1 MLHVHGSL
9 LCRTTSGWLV
19 EAGRSLW
26 GSLRHAP
33 ALRERAQ
40 PCFQLGA
47 LLALISCSFALDIAT
62 AEDQLPGE
70 KALSG
75 GLFSLPLLKVS
86 SEESTQNERVTS
98 IAFSPDGKTVLSGSH
113 DKSIAVWDA
122 DAVLLDAK
130 EGAHS

>member
-1 MLHVHGSL
+1 MSNHKRLVG
-9 LCRTTSGWLV
+9 RGWPKLV
-19 EAGRSLW
+19 GQPEACS
-26 GSLRHAP
+26 SA
-33 ALRERAQ
+33 ERKNHR
-40 PCFQLGA
+40 PKPTLFSKLGA

>member
-1 MLHVHGSL
+1 MSNHKRLVG
-9 LCRTTSGWLV
+9 RGWPKLV
-19 EAGRSLW
+19 GQPEACS
-26 GSLRHAP
+26 SA
-33 ALRERAQ
+33 ERKSQ

>member
-1 MLHVHGSL
+1 MSNHKRLVG
-9 LCRTTSGWLV
+9 RGWPKLV
-19 EAGRSLW
+19 GQPEACSSAERKSTGRS
-26 GSLRHAP
+26 
-33 ALRERAQ
+33 Q

-86 SEESTQNERVTS
+86 SEESTQSERVTS

>member
-1 MLHVHGSL
+1 MSNHKRLVG
-9 LCRTTSGWLV
+9 RGWPKLV
-19 EAGRSLW
+19 GQPEACSSAERKSTGRC
-26 GSLRHAP
+26 
-33 ALRERAQ
+33 Q

>member
-1 MLHVHGSL
+1 MSNHKRLVG
-9 LCRTTSGWLV
+9 RGWPKLV
-19 EAGRSLW
+19 GQPEACS
-26 GSLRHAP
+26 SA
-33 ALRERAQ
+33 ERKSAGPSQ

>member
-1 MLHVHGSL
+1 MSNHKRLVG
-9 LCRTTSGWLV
+9 RGWPKLV
-19 EAGRSLW
+19 GQPEACSSAERKSTGRS
-26 GSLRHAP
+26 
-33 ALRERAQ
+33 Q